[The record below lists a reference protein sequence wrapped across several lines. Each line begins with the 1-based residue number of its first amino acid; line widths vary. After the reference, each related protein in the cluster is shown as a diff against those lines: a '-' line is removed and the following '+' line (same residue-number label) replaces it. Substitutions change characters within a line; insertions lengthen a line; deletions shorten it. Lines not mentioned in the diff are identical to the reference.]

1 MALPRRRV
9 LGMLAGAAVVPAAA
23 RVARAQAYPA
33 RPITMIVP
41 YAAGGPTD
49 TIGRTVAERMRAELG
64 QPIVLENVTGAA
76 GSIGLGRVARAT
88 TDGYTINVGN
98 WSAHVVNGAIYTLPY
113 DLRSDFAPIA
123 LLAQAPQLVLASKKL
138 PADDPKGLIAW
149 MKANPGKATIGTA
162 GVGSPP
168 HIAAVFF
175 LSLTG
180 TTAQLVSYRGG
191 GPAVQDLVAG
201 QIDLVFGDPTSAV
214 PQVRAGT
221 IKALAIAAAERLPA
235 LPEVPTPTR
244 PGCWAFMLRPGT
256 RCSHPRVRL
265 RTSSS
270 GSMRRRSPLWRTP
283 RCGPGSPISART
295 CQRGSGRHR
304 RRSAPCLRLTS
315 RSGGRSSRLPASSRS
330 KSCHLVDAD
339 LPTPSLPGLNSAQ
352 SIVFKRIFF

>member
-1 MALPRRRV
+1 MDASPAPR
-9 LGMLAGAAVVPAAA
+9 P
-23 RVARAQAYPA
+23 
-33 RPITMIVP
+33 
-41 YAAGGPTD
+41 
-49 TIGRTVAERMRAELG
+49 
-64 QPIVLENVTGAA
+64 
-76 GSIGLGRVARAT
+76 
-88 TDGYTINVGN
+88 DGYTINVGN

-123 LLAQAPQLVLASKKL
+123 LLAQAPQLVLASRKL

-235 LPEVPTPTR
+235 LPEVPSADEAGLLGFHVATWNALFAPTGTPADIIQRLNAAAVAALADPAVRTR
-244 PGCWAFMLRPGT
+244 LANLGQDVPARE
-256 RCSHPRVRL
+256 RQ
-265 RTSSS
+265 
-270 GSMRRRSPLWRTP
+270 TP
-283 RCGPGSPISART
+283 QALGALLAADIAKWWPIIKAA
-295 CQRGSGRHR
+295 GIK
-304 RRSAPCLRLTS
+304 PE
-315 RSGGRSSRLPASSRS
+315 
-330 KSCHLVDAD
+330 
-339 LPTPSLPGLNSAQ
+339 
-352 SIVFKRIFF
+352 